1 MAEPK
6 TKRREASTQHAEK
19 AQPHPCPTCAEK
31 DAKVDIL
38 TSELAEAQ
46 RSLRALQ
53 ARRG

>member
-19 AQPHPCPTCAEK
+19 AQPPCPTCAEK

>member
-19 AQPHPCPTCAEK
+19 AQPCPTCAEK
-31 DAKVDIL
+31 DAKLDIL